1 MSSFSFKGAI
11 HFIAK
16 FLHALLFPDKQLNA
30 VDDLG
35 KPLILGNPNRGYMI
49 RHTTQDGRVYFYK
62 GDGWYNLENGRSIE
76 EDIPEYARKIH
87 TSN

>member
-1 MSSFSFKGAI
+1 MGGFSFKGAI
-11 HFIAK
+11 RFIAK